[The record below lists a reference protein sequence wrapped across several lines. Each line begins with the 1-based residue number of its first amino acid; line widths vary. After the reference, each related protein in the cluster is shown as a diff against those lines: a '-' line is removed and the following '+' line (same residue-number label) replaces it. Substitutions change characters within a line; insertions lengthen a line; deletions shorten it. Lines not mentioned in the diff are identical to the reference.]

1 MWPFSKSQTV
11 DFFESEV
18 LEDRVMLSADGMGVL
33 ATSEYIDE
41 PKTLSQGDAIVE
53 LVELNESQMLDVQS
67 EPNVEP
73 VDLFAGQKTLV
84 IDSEPAHT
92 EIGSNA
98 DVDKT
103 ATTVVN
109 ESVSAGVL
117 VWDGGGDGT
126 TWSDAANW
134 AGDLVPVDGDKVVI
148 GDLPGDAVIEFDAGT
163 LSLNGIELSDTL
175 RITGD
180 S

>member
-73 VDLFAGQKTLV
+73 VDLFAGQK
-84 IDSEPAHT
+84 
-92 EIGSNA
+92 
-98 DVDKT
+98 
-103 ATTVVN
+103 
-109 ESVSAGVL
+109 
-117 VWDGGGDGT
+117 
-126 TWSDAANW
+126 
-134 AGDLVPVDGDKVVI
+134 
-148 GDLPGDAVIEFDAGT
+148 
-163 LSLNGIELSDTL
+163 
-175 RITGD
+175 ITRHR
-180 S
+180 